1 MKCAFLFISILVLS
15 VSQGKAATPHHPAQE
30 TQVTVATHAGY
41 FPVLI
46 RLHDGSLMTVFRG
59 GAPHLGK
66 NGRLEI
72 ATSHNGGKTW
82 SAPRTVVDSPE
93 DDRNPALGQLQNGDI
108 ILSYAILSGYD
119 ATGLRFAGVK
129 GADEKTDGVYIV
141 RSSDGGKTWT
151 KPQRSE
157 STHAIQQKGN
167 GMISPYG
174 KIVLLPDHTALMSV
188 YYQFPGP
195 RGAEEYVFRSRDNG
209 KTWGD
214 PSLVAKHF
222 NETGL
227 LVLPDGKVLA
237 ALRSQIG
244 GHLSIAISSDQGH
257 TWTAPLQ
264 VTRDKE
270 HPGDL
275 IRLKNG
281 NILLTYGERNKP
293 YGVEAIIS
301 RDNGKTWDT
310 ASKIVLVKDAV
321 STDCGYPSS
330 IQLPN
335 GKIVTVYYR
344 VDNPADAPAST
355 RGKAILWSLPKD

>member
-1 MKCAFLFISILVLS
+1 MKSALLFLSILLFS
-15 VSQGKAATPHHPAQE
+15 ASQGTAANPHHPANE

-46 RLHDGSLMTVFRG
+46 RLHDGSLMTVFRAG
-59 GAPHLGK
+59 GPHISIK
-66 NGRLEI
+66 GRLDI
-72 ATSHNGGKTW
+72 STSN
-82 SAPRTVVDSPE
+82 
-93 DDRNPALGQLQNGDI
+93 N
-108 ILSYAILSGYD
+108 
-119 ATGLRFAGVK
+119 
-129 GADEKTDGVYIV
+129 
-141 RSSDGGKTWT
+141 GGKTWT
-151 KPQRSE
+151 KPARSE
-157 STHAIQQKGN
+157 STHAIQEKGN

-174 KIVLLPDHTALMSV
+174 KIVQLPDHTALMSV
-188 YYQFPGP
+188 YYEFPKP
-195 RGAEEYVFRSRDNG
+195 RGAEEYIFRSRDGG
-209 KTWGD
+209 KTWDD
-214 PSLVAKHF
+214 PSLIAKHF

-237 ALRSQIG
+237 ALRSEGG
-244 GHLSIAISSDQGH
+244 GHIDISTSSDQGR
-257 TWTAPLQ
+257 TWTAPVQ

-293 YGVEAIIS
+293 FGVEAIVS
-301 RDNGKTWDT
+301 RDNGKTWDAKT
-310 ASKIVLVKDAV
+310 KVVLVEDAV

-344 VDNPADAPAST
+344 VDNPSTAPAST
-355 RGKAILWSLPKD
+355 KATAILWSFPKN